1 MVTMAGYRLKT
12 PVSEEDVRKLK
23 VGDIVYLDGI
33 IITGRDQ
40 VHRRALELAFKG
52 EKDKMPMNLEGLAL
66 YHCGPIVRKV
76 DGEWKI
82 FGFGPTTS
90 ARMDSVETD
99 FIREFGIRLIVGK
112 GGMFE
117 KTTRGMKE
125 YKAAYLAYP
134 GGTSAVATSA
144 VKRVVDV
151 HWLDLGSPEAMWVVK
166 VENFGPTMVA
176 IDSCGNNLFIDVLNK
191 AKKLAEEAKAQM

>member
-1 MVTMAGYRLKT
+1 MAEYRLKT
-12 PVSEEDVRKLK
+12 PISEEDVRKLR

-33 IITGRDQ
+33 MVTGRDQ
-40 VHRRALELAFKG
+40 VHRRALELASKG
-52 EKDKMPMNLEGLAL
+52 EKDKMPMNLEGIAL
-66 YHCGPIVRKV
+66 YHCGPIVKKI
-76 DGEWKI
+76 DDEWKI

-90 ARMDSVETD
+90 ARMDSVEAD
-99 FIREFGIRLIVGK
+99 FIREFGVRLIIGK

-117 KTTRGMKE
+117 KTTEGMKK
-125 YKAAYLAYP
+125 YGAAYLAYP

-151 HWLDLGSPEAMWVVK
+151 HWLDLGTPEAMWVVE

-176 IDSCGNNLFIDVLNK
+176 IDSHGNNLFTDVLNK
-191 AKKLAEEAKAQM
+191 AKKVAEEVKAQI

>member
-1 MVTMAGYRLKT
+1 MAEYRLKT

-40 VHRRALELAFKG
+40 VHRRALELAAKG
-52 EKDKMPMNLEGLAL
+52 EKDKVPVNLEGMAL
-66 YHCGPIVRKV
+66 YHCGPIVKKI

-90 ARMDSVETD
+90 ARMESVEAD
-99 FIREFGIRLIVGK
+99 FIREFKVRLIIGK

-117 KTTRGMKE
+117 KTTQGMKE
-125 YKAAYLAYP
+125 YGAAYLAYP

-151 HWLDLGSPEAMWVVK
+151 HWLDLGTPEAMWVVE

-176 IDSCGNNLFIDVLNK
+176 IDSHGNNLYTDVLSK
-191 AKKLAEEAKAQM
+191 AKRVAEEIKAKF

>member
-1 MVTMAGYRLKT
+1 MAEYRFRV
-12 PVSEEDVRKLK
+12 PISEKDVRKLK

-40 VHRRALELAFKG
+40 AHRRALELAAKG
-52 EKDKMPMNLEGLAL
+52 EKDKVPVNLEGMAI
-66 YHCGPIVRKV
+66 YHCGPIVKKT

-90 ARMDSVETD
+90 ARMESVEAD
-99 FIREFGIRLIVGK
+99 FIREFKVRLIIGK
-112 GGMFE
+112 GGLFE
-117 KTTRGMKE
+117 KTTQGMRE
-125 YKAAYLAYP
+125 YGAAYLAYP
-134 GGTSAVATSA
+134 GGTSVIATSA

-151 HWLDLGSPEAMWVVK
+151 HWLDLGTPEAMWMVE

-176 IDSCGNNLFIDVLNK
+176 IDSHGNNLFTEVLSK
-191 AKKLAEEAKAQM
+191 AKKAAEEIKAKL

>member
-1 MVTMAGYRLKT
+1 MAEYRLRT
-12 PVSEEDVRKLK
+12 PVSEEDVRKLR

-33 IITGRDQ
+33 IVTGRDQ
-40 VHRRALELAFKG
+40 VHRRALELAAKG
-52 EKDKMPMNLEGLAL
+52 EKDKVPVNLEGMAL
-66 YHCGPIVRKV
+66 YHCGPIVKKV

-90 ARMDSVETD
+90 ARMESVEAD
-99 FIREFGIRLIVGK
+99 FIREFRVRLIIGK

-117 KTTRGMKE
+117 KTTQAMKE
-125 YKAAYLAYP
+125 YGAAYLAYP

-151 HWLDLGSPEAMWVVK
+151 HWLDLGTPEAMWVVE

-176 IDSCGNNLFIDVLNK
+176 IDSHGNNLYMDVLNK
-191 AKKLAEEAKAQM
+191 AKKTAEQIKANI

>member
-1 MVTMAGYRLKT
+1 MAEYRLKT

-40 VHRRALELAFKG
+40 VHRRALELAAKG
-52 EKDKMPMNLEGLAL
+52 EKDKVPVNLEGMAL
-66 YHCGPIVRKV
+66 YHCGPIVKKI

-90 ARMDSVETD
+90 ARMESVEAD
-99 FIREFGIRLIVGK
+99 FIREFKVRLIIGK

-117 KTTRGMKE
+117 KTTQAMKE
-125 YKAAYLAYP
+125 YGAAYLAYP

-151 HWLDLGSPEAMWVVK
+151 HWLDLGTPEAMWVVE

-176 IDSCGNNLFIDVLNK
+176 IDSHGNNLYTDVLSK
-191 AKKLAEEAKAQM
+191 AKKAAEEIKAKF